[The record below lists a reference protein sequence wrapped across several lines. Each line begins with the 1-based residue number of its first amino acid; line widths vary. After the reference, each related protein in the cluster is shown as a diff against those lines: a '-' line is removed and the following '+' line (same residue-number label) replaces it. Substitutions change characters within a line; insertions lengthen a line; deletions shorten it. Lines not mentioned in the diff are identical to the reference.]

1 MEDIMKRVLVGA
13 IVISM
18 MVSALPVS
26 AAGRPT
32 GQAQATGAIQG
43 TATSSTGQTLP
54 NFTVQLRNLQTGQL
68 AGSTTSNAAGSFSFT
83 GLNPANYV
91 VEVVNQAGTI
101 VGSSSAVAVT
111 AGATVTVTVTTTAAA
126 AIAGAGGTA
135 AGAGGG
141 AATAAGVSTAV
152 IVTTV
157 AAAAGVAAAIAI
169 AVTGSPS
176 R

>member
-1 MEDIMKRVLVGA
+1 MPASPANASLN
-13 IVISM
+13 
-18 MVSALPVS
+18 S
-26 AAGRPT
+26 AAAECSCTINRPLKLT
-32 GQAQATGAIQG
+32 H
-43 TATSSTGQTLP
+43 
-54 NFTVQLRNLQTGQL
+54 RTGQL
-68 AGSTTSNAAGSFSFT
+68 AGSTTSNAAGSFTFT

-111 AGATVTVTVTTTAAA
+111 AGATVTVTVSTTAAA
-126 AIAGAGGTA
+126 AIAGAGGA
-135 AGAGGG
+135 AAAAGGG

-157 AAAAGVAAAIAI
+157 AAAAGVAAAIAV